1 MNPEIYSEWLRRQ
14 GKRVLRTA
22 SSYWNTEAFGV
33 YRAFP
38 EHWTIEPSR
47 DELRELTLHHRAIAL
62 RYSAPA
68 GAARTTTNGYHVVY
82 TGADYDFEALSG
94 WARKNVRRGLYS
106 CDVRPIPFYR
116 YVEEGWELRQDT
128 LARQGR
134 RLRESREDWTRR
146 YSAAADLSGF
156 AVWAAEVNDRLAA
169 TLMTFQMNNWAYMV
183 YQQCHRDFLREH
195 VNNALSFVVTQHLI
209 RNLGVR
215 GVYYG
220 MSSLDA
226 PESVDEFKFRMG
238 YEARPVLQRVEFH
251 PYLRPLVNAVTY
263 KAAKLAAAVA
273 PRSRN
278 LAKAEGMLGL
288 SMEEKRGSVTSVLD
302 SHQLRQTDD
311 HLQ

>member
-22 SSYWNTEAFGV
+22 SSYWNTEALGV

-68 GAARTTTNGYHVVY
+68 GTARATNGYHVVY
-82 TGADYDFEALSG
+82 MGADYDFEALSG
-94 WARKNVRRGLYS
+94 WARKNVRRGLRS
-106 CDVRPIPFYR
+106 CDVRPISFSR
-116 YVEEGWELRQDT
+116 YVEDGWDLRRDT

-134 RLRESREDWTRR
+134 RLRESREDWNRR

-169 TLMTFQMNNWAYMV
+169 TLMTFQMNDWAYMV
-183 YQQCHRDFLREH
+183 YQQCHRDYLREH

-209 RNLGVR
+209 RNLGVK

-226 PESVDEFKFRMG
+226 PASVDEFKFRMG
-238 YEARPVLQRVEFH
+238 YEARPVRQRVEFH

-263 KAAKLAAAVA
+263 KAAKLAAAA
-273 PRSRN
+273 CRKSRN
-278 LAKAEGMLGL
+278 LAKTEGMFRLL
-288 SMEEKRGSVTSVLD
+288 MEDRHRSATTVLD
-302 SHQLRQTDD
+302 SRQLRQTNDRV
-311 HLQ
+311 Q